1 MKIKLVSIW
10 KALQIVPGYISTM
23 GFPGVS
29 VIKNPPA
36 NAGDTDLIPESG
48 RFPGEGHDN
57 QLQCSCLK
65 NPMDTGA
72 QWAIVH
78 GVTKESAT
86 T

>member
-1 MKIKLVSIW
+1 ME
-10 KALQIVPGYISTM
+10 STSNSAWLYQYHGIPWCLM
-23 GFPGVS
+23 
-29 VIKNPPA
+29 IKNPPA

-78 GVTKESAT
+78 GVTQESAT

>member
-36 NAGDTDLIPESG
+36 NAGDTDLIPGLG
-48 RFPGEGHDN
+48 RSLEAGNGRLF
-57 QLQCSCLK
+57 QYSCLE
-65 NPMDTGA
+65 NSMDREA
-72 QWAIVH
+72 WKAIVH
-78 GVTKESAT
+78 GVTKESDMT
-86 T
+86 

>member
-1 MKIKLVSIW
+1 
-10 KALQIVPGYISTM
+10 M
-23 GFPGVS
+23 GFPSGS
-29 VIKNPPA
+29 DGNKSACI
-36 NAGDTDLIPESG
+36 AGDLGLIPESG

>member
-1 MKIKLVSIW
+1 M
-10 KALQIVPGYISTM
+10 PGYISTM